1 MRSCLFQLLLLVAVV
16 FGLLWFGL
24 PIGASWVATNA
35 LKTAGFTWT
44 DTVVTVNADP
54 PLLLL
59 TGHADSVH
67 VISKAVAVGDLQAE
81 SLDITLGR
89 VDLIGRTVG
98 TVSGTLSGVT
108 IPVTNGD
115 PITAATVKLT
125 GTASL
130 AQATIELPMA
140 QAQALAVAAL
150 KAQGLTATVTFKAP
164 NTVTIKAAGKT
175 VAGHLE
181 AADGILLLVPEQ
193 PGFPIVPLITPGNGN
208 PFRVT
213 GASVTAKGVTLS
225 GTVDLESLLGL

>member
-1 MRSCLFQLLLLVAVV
+1 MRSCLFQLLVLVAMV
-16 FGLLWFGL
+16 FGVLWFGL
-24 PIGASWVATNA
+24 PMGAGWVATNA
-35 LKTAGFTWT
+35 LKTAGFTGT

-59 TGHADSVH
+59 TGHADTIH
-67 VISKAVAVGDLQAE
+67 VTSNAVSVGDLEAT
-81 SLDITLGR
+81 SIDITLGK

-108 IPVTNGD
+108 IAVSNGD
-115 PITAATVKLT
+115 PVTAASVKLA
-125 GTASL
+125 GTAT
-130 AQATIELPMA
+130 ATQATIELPTA

-164 NTVTIKAAGKT
+164 NVVTIKAAGKT
-175 VAGHLE
+175 VAAHLE
-181 AADGILLLVPEQ
+181 AADGILLLVPEV

-213 GASVTAKGVTLS
+213 GAAVAAKGVTLT
-225 GTVDLESLLGL
+225 GTIDLQTLLGI